1 MFDFVQGVYAGE
13 GIETIINVWGEPEVF
28 MRVPWKVLAD
38 EKWEGIQSLEVEE
51 DAENIMKE
59 LIYRVRLP

>member
-1 MFDFVQGVYAGE
+1 MFDFVQSVYAGE
-13 GIETIINVWGEPEVF
+13 GVETIINVWGDPEVF
-28 MRVPWKVLAD
+28 MRVA
-38 EKWEGIQSLEVEE
+38 WEGVQSLEVEE